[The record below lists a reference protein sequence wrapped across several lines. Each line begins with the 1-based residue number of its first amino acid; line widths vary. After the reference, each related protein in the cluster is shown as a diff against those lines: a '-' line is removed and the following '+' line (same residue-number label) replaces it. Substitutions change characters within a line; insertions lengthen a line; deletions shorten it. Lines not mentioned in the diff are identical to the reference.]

1 MTEQNEASKL
11 LAEQYFSE
19 DVA

>member
-1 MTEQNEASKL
+1 MTEQNEASKP